1 MQKSNIAAK
10 AVFAVSGE
18 TRKEQVVNAAKEIIR
33 AHEFVSFCR
42 LREMV
47 QDVLSEFNIRPEFLG
62 ECLRLDDFF
71 GFYKN
76 EEGHM
81 IYRAEIYKLLRRK
94 IRPKRISSATRRNR
108 ASRRKLFKK

>member
-1 MQKSNIAAK
+1 MQKSNLVVK
-10 AVFAVSGE
+10 ATFAVSGE
-18 TRKEQVVNAAKEIIR
+18 TRKEQVVDAAREIIR
-33 AHEFVSFCR
+33 THEFVSFCR
-42 LREMV
+42 LQEMV
-47 QDVLSEFNIRPEFLG
+47 QEALPKFNIRPEFLG

-94 IRPKRISSATRRNR
+94 IRPKRISSAARRNR
-108 ASRRKLFKK
+108 FSRRKLFKK